1 MESAFAARKPSVAEP
16 DRVVSPGLSHL
27 VAISL
32 LDRSAGGEDITD
44 SIARVCTRRS
54 TGPCTDQATALG
66 TGGIHGHKG
75 LAIWRVSSVG
85 DLMRRVDRLPDGSLE
100 KLDIVGHGK
109 PGHLFIGVGN
119 VAERQADADACIS
132 AASART
138 IAPLRRKLTARTV
151 SCSSSMFE
159 RTPRV
164 RLVGCDVGSGD
175 EGQKLVATISELL
188 GGVVVMATMDKLGAY
203 CPLMEVEEAP

>member
-1 MESAFAARKPSVAEP
+1 MAEVRGGTP
-16 DRVVSPGLSHL
+16 RFSHL
-27 VAISL
+27 VAVSL
-32 LDRSAGGEDITD
+32 LEHRSDGEDITD

-54 TGPCTDQATALG
+54 TGRFSGKALALG
-66 TGGIHGHKG
+66 TGGIHGYRG
-75 LAIWRVSSVG
+75 LAVWRVSSMG
-85 DLMRRVDRLPDGSLE
+85 DLMRRLSRLPDGSLE

-119 VAERQADADACIS
+119 AAARQADPDACIS
-132 AASART
+132 IASAGA
-138 IAPLRRKLTARTV
+138 IAPLRCKLAAQSV
-151 SCSSSMFE
+151 GASSSMFE

-164 RLVGCDVGSGD
+164 RLVGCDVGSGE
-175 EGQKLVATISELL
+175 EGQKLVATVSELL